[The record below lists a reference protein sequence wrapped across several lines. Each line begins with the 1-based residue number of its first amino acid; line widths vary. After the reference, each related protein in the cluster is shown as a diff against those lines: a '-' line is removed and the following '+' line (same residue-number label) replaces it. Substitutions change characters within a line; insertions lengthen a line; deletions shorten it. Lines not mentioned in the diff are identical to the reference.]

1 MLLSVLPNRLF
12 GLELKASRGVV
23 AAKVPRVYSTLFD
36 IKAACLGQFDQACF
50 IAAIAKEPP
59 TVATSKG
66 LSNALAR
73 MDSRPVVICWDAMSA
88 GMMNTL
94 AAAGISYIRDEQNAF
109 LPFLGAVISAQG
121 LLPAPRPLSAQAQR
135 IVLNLIAGR
144 WDGCSAGDLTRL
156 TGKSGASV
164 TKYLAEI
171 QAIAP
176 SLIES
181 KGTRR
186 ILRNPGFEKAKML
199 DAFAAYFSRPAET
212 TIRLREA
219 PPADVLREAGALL
232 AGESALAHF
241 TDLAPTS
248 TPAVALCRESAEKLR
263 VYLADSW
270 QEVEWYETCAMTVEI
285 WPYPVDAPCDVSV
298 ASTGLSCVDALN
310 LYIGFQNSDT
320 EDVRLLDAID
330 QLKEVVCRAS

>member
-109 LPFLGAVISAQG
+109 LP
-121 LLPAPRPLSAQAQR
+121 
-135 IVLNLIAGR
+135 
-144 WDGCSAGDLTRL
+144 
-156 TGKSGASV
+156 
-164 TKYLAEI
+164 Y
-171 QAIAP
+171 
-176 SLIES
+176 
-181 KGTRR
+181 
-186 ILRNPGFEKAKML
+186 
-199 DAFAAYFSRPAET
+199 
-212 TIRLREA
+212 
-219 PPADVLREAGALL
+219 
-232 AGESALAHF
+232 
-241 TDLAPTS
+241 
-248 TPAVALCRESAEKLR
+248 
-263 VYLADSW
+263 
-270 QEVEWYETCAMTVEI
+270 
-285 WPYPVDAPCDVSV
+285 
-298 ASTGLSCVDALN
+298 
-310 LYIGFQNSDT
+310 
-320 EDVRLLDAID
+320 
-330 QLKEVVCRAS
+330 